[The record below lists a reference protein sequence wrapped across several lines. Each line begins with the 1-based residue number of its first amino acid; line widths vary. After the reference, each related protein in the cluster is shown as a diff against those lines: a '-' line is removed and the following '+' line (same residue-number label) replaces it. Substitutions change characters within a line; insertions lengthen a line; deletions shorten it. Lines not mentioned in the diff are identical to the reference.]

1 MVHQY
6 KSNGYNI
13 VLDVNSGCVHVVD
26 DLAYDVIAL
35 WEKSTPEEITAAM
48 LEKYADQP
56 DITQTEIEQVIADV
70 RSLQEDGSLFSED
83 VYRDAVIDF
92 KKRNAVVKA
101 LCLHVAH
108 DCNLGCKAEH
118 KDGEQAGHHREQL
131 DLADYQ
137 LPGVPLVSGADRLAQ
152 KHRDSHGQAG
162 DKAGEHLHDLAAC
175 GYGRGTF
182 GGGEL
187 SYHCQVHPAVKGLQ
201 KEGEHKGKGEAKK
214 RGKNGA
220 G

>member
-26 DLAYDVIAL
+26 DLAYDVIEL
-35 WEKSTPEEITAAM
+35 WEKNTPAEIAQAM
-48 LEKYADQP
+48 LEKYAGQP
-56 DITQTEIEQVIADV
+56 DITQAEIEQVIADV

-108 DCNLGCKAEH
+108 DCNLGCKYCFADE
-118 KDGEQAGHHREQL
+118 GEYMGRRALMSFEVGKQAL
-131 DLADYQ
+131 DFLIQ
-137 LPGVPLVSGADRLAQ
+137 NSGSRVNLEVDF
-152 KHRDSHGQAG
+152 
-162 DKAGEHLHDLAAC
+162 
-175 GYGRGTF
+175 F
-182 GGGEL
+182 GGEPL
-187 SYHCQVHPAVKGLQ
+187 MNFDVVKQLV
-201 KEGEHKGKGEAKK
+201 A
-214 RGKNGA
+214 
-220 G
+220 